1 MILARKIRIRPNK
14 EQEHQLW
21 KSVGTARWAYNW
33 TLGKQEENH
42 KHGGKFLSDG
52 ILRKE
57 LTVLKQ
63 TEEYAWLYE
72 VSNNITKQA
81 IKDACQAYK
90 RFFKGLTDKPRFK
103 SRRKSKPSF
112 YNDNVKLKVRN
123 NEVLIEKVGW
133 MKISESLPIDVKYTN
148 PRIHFD
154 GKYWYLSVGIEEE
167 KMQQKLTIESLG
179 IDVGIKEL
187 AVCSNGM
194 KFKNINKTK
203 VVKQAEKRLRRLQ
216 RQVSRKYEMN
226 KEGSRFVKTINIIK
240 LEKKIQLLHRR
251 LKNVRDNHIHQV
263 TTAIVKT
270 KPCRV
275 VMEMSN
281 IKGMMKNKHL
291 SKAIAQQNLYDFKM
305 KIQYKCEKY
314 GIEYM
319 EADKWFPS
327 SKMCST
333 CGEIKKTLRLSER
346 IYTCDCGHEID
357 RDFNA
362 SINLSR
368 YQLAT

>member
-21 KSVGTARWAYNW
+21 RSVGTARWAYNW

-42 KHGGKFLSDG
+42 KHGGTFLSDG

-63 TEEYAWLYE
+63 PEEYAWLYE

-81 IKDACQAYK
+81 IKDACEAYK
-90 RFFKGLTDKPRFK
+90 RFFKGLANKPRFK

-133 MKISESLPIDVKYTN
+133 MKTSELLPIDVKYTN

-154 GKYWYLSVGIEEE
+154 GKYWYLSIGVE
-167 KMQQKLTIESLG
+167 KEKPQQKLTSESLG
-179 IDVGIKEL
+179 IDVGMKEL
-187 AVCSNGM
+187 AMCSNGM

-203 VVKQAEKRLRRLQ
+203 AVKQVEKLQ
-216 RQVSRKYEMN
+216 LQVSRKYEMN
-226 KEGSRFVKTINIIK
+226 REGIRFVKTSNIIK
-240 LEKKIQLLHRR
+240 LEKKIQLLHRH
-251 LKNVRDNHIHQV
+251 LTNVQDNHIHQV

-270 KPCRV
+270 KPCRIV
-275 VMEMSN
+275 VKMLN
-281 IKGMMKNKHL
+281 IKEIMKNKHL
-291 SKAIAQQNLYDFKM
+291 SKAIAQQKLYDFKI

-314 GIEYM
+314 GIEYIKV
-319 EADKWFPS
+319 DKWFPS
-327 SKMCST
+327 SKMCSS
-333 CGEIKKTLRLSER
+333 CGEIKKTLRLSKR
-346 IYTCDCGHEID
+346 IYTCDCGHETD
-357 RDFNA
+357 RDLNA

-368 YQLAT
+368 YQLAN